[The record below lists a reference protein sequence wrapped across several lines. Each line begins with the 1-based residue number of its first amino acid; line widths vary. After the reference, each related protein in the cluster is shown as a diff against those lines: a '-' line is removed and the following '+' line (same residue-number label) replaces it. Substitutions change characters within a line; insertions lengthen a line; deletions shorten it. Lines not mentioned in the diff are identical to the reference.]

1 MPAPNHAGKCKLVK
15 WDGLEFCLICYNEAT
30 SEKISLV
37 KHKVITSNKVCPNCW
52 TEQPIVPTEYCG
64 NCEAKIE

>member
-1 MPAPNHAGKCKLVK
+1 MQAPSHKGKCKLVK
-15 WDGLEFCLICYNEAT
+15 WDGLEFCLKCYNAAT
-30 SEKISLV
+30 TEKFTLPKNEI
-37 KHKVITSNKVCPNCW
+37 ITSKKFCPNCW